1 MNIKTLVSFSCI
13 YLMNCNSNDRGIR
26 SSLVEDTLVQ
36 AKTSKQAE
44 RYQTPPFYKNFS
56 NQRELLGI
64 WMRDNKELLT
74 VKIDLDSIYYIEHFE
89 SHKYTLKKDSIFINY
104 HDYLFAAKLYFLK
117 DTLIMESENELTTF
131 YKFIE

>member
-1 MNIKTLVSFSCI
+1 
-13 YLMNCNSNDRGIR
+13 MNCNSNDRGIR

-104 HDYLFAAKLYFLK
+104 HDYLFAAKLYFLN
-117 DTLIMESENELTTF
+117 DTLIMESENELTKF

>member
-1 MNIKTLVSFSCI
+1 
-13 YLMNCNSNDRGIR
+13 MNCNSEDRVIGR
-26 SSLVEDTLVQ
+26 SLVEDTQVQ
-36 AKTSKQAE
+36 PKAPKQAE

-104 HDYLFAAKLYFLK
+104 HDYLFAAKLYFLN
-117 DTLIMESENELTTF
+117 DTLIMESENELIKF

>member
-1 MNIKTLVSFSCI
+1 MNIKTLVSFGCSC
-13 YLMNCNSNDRGIR
+13 LMNCNSEDRGIR
-26 SSLVEDTLVQ
+26 NSLVEDTQVQ
-36 AKTSKQAE
+36 AKAPKQAE
-44 RYQTPPFYKNFS
+44 IYQTRSLYKKFS
-56 NQRELLGI
+56 NQHELLGI

-104 HDYLFAAKLYFLK
+104 HDYLFAAKLYFLN
-117 DTLIMESENELTTF
+117 DTLIMESENELTKF